1 MQKNDKKKAALSE
14 YREALKEL
22 EYWVDTLARMDHG
35 GQQAQTFTARIREST
50 KARSPEMK
58 TIERSMAEEN
68 KRRATAKAQ
77 DARERV
83 MALIDTV
90 RDADQRILLMRRYID
105 GMTWDDIAEAFGRSR
120 TWATNTHGTAVKAV
134 AEPVEKTV
142 KKC

>member
-1 MQKNDKKKAALSE
+1 
-14 YREALKEL
+14 
-22 EYWVDTLARMDHG
+22 
-35 GQQAQTFTARIREST
+35 
-50 KARSPEMK
+50 
-58 TIERSMAEEN
+58 MAEEN

-90 RDADQRILLMRRYID
+90 QDAGQRILLMRRYID

-120 TWATNTHGTAVKAV
+120 TWATNTHGTAIKAV
-134 AEPVEKTV
+134 AEPAEKTV